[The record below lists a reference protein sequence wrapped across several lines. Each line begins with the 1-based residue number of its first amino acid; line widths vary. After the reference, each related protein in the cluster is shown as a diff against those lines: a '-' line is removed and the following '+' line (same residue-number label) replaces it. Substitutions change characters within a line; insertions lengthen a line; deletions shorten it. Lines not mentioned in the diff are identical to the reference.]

1 MARRKSKS
9 QAVKSS
15 APQVVQAKFD
25 LAQTTSENRKHWASA
40 DGLSARAAISP
51 AVRRVVRIRS
61 RYEAENNSWYAG
73 ILRTAVNHIIGN
85 GPRLQMLTGN
95 PDADKRVEK
104 AFRQWAQRIDLAD
117 MLRTIT
123 EAYWRDGET
132 FVMRSERPRN
142 YPLTLDL
149 RILESDQISNPWV
162 ASTYNDPFIDDGIR
176 FDRDTNEI
184 DVYVY
189 DHHPGSNVPVSTL
202 TGNWY
207 SVARSS
213 APYSVLIALG
223 KPEAYHEPRQHFRR
237 CRSCDGRNWPR
248 FTVQRLPRTS
258 RCS

>member
-184 DVYVY
+184 DIYVY
-189 DHHPGSNVPVSTL
+189 DHHPGSNIPVSTL

-207 SVARSS
+207 SARE
-213 APYSVLIALG
+213 VLHLFRADRPGQTRGVPRATPALQTL
-223 KPEAYHEPRQHFRR
+223 PIMRRQELATL
-237 CRSCDGRNWPR
+237 
-248 FTVQRLPRTS
+248 TVQRLPRTS